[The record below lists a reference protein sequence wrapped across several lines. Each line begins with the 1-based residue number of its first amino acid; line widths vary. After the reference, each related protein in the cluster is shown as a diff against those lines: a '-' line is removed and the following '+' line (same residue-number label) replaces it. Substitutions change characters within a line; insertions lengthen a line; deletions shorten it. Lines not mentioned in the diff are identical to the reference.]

1 MLVCRR
7 TYLKVAT
14 LQYHK
19 GKEKS
24 SGFLNVIEE
33 FIYLWYNEFNSYR
46 SDKIWDF
53 EAFFIKSK

>member
-1 MLVCRR
+1 VAINVSGRADIRVAKPHLNMLVCRR

-24 SGFLNVIEE
+24 SGSIE
-33 FIYLWYNEFNSYR
+33 IYEIF
-46 SDKIWDF
+46 
-53 EAFFIKSK
+53 